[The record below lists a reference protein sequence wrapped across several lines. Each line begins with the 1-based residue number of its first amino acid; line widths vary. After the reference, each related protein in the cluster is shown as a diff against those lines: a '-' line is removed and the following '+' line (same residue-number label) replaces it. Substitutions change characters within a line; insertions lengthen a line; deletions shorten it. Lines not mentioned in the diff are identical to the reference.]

1 MKLKQLL
8 EGYAWERRADGSLP
22 TLSDVTTIHEQSK
35 DYSSEMQGIE
45 PEDPVDEQID
55 GPIPNKPLHPLFR
68 DLDRRVIEIEKRLG
82 IK

>member
-8 EGYAWERRADGSLP
+8 EGYAWERRSDGSLP

-35 DYSSEMQGIE
+35 ESLEMQGVDID
-45 PEDPVDEQID
+45 DPAGDRI
-55 GPIPNKPLHPLFR
+55 G
-68 DLDRRVIEIEKRLG
+68 DLESRIKRIEKQLG

>member
-1 MKLKQLL
+1 MKKLKQLL

-55 GPIPNKPLHPLFR
+55 GPKMPSSLR
-68 DLDRRVIEIEKRLG
+68 DLDRRIKRIEKQLG

>member
-8 EGYAWERRADGSLP
+8 EGYAWERRSDGSLP

-35 DYSSEMQGIE
+35 ESLEMQG
-45 PEDPVDEQID
+45 VDID
-55 GPIPNKPLHPLFR
+55 DTASDRIGDLEFR
-68 DLDRRVIEIEKRLG
+68 IKRIEKQLG

>member
-8 EGYAWERRADGSLP
+8 EGYAWERRSDGSLP

-35 DYSSEMQGIE
+35 ESLEMQGVDID
-45 PEDPVDEQID
+45 DPASDRI
-55 GPIPNKPLHPLFR
+55 G
-68 DLDRRVIEIEKRLG
+68 DLESRIKRIEKQLG